1 MVKHCSIIHVNRVGS
16 NSIEALKFL
25 GLISNCYLHLRK
37 RPHKS
42 MPYII
47 LLMQLVSHNS
57 FIYYMNVFVISY
69 GVMIAVGSCQ
79 HTEVVAVQ
87 SIVRT
92 GGLKGL
98 YQVSTFAAYL
108 TLSLVICLVI
118 FVSHGAMQIIYLSFS
133 LKD

>member
-1 MVKHCSIIHVNRVGS
+1 M
-16 NSIEALKFL
+16 
-25 GLISNCYLHLRK
+25 Y
-37 RPHKS
+37 
-42 MPYII
+42 
-47 LLMQLVSHNS
+47 LVSHNS

-108 TLSLVICLVI
+108 ILSLVICLVI
-118 FVSHGAMQIIYLSFS
+118 FVPHGAMQIIYLFFS